1 MTRTVKRFDSFAGAK
16 VEWQQAGPKGEVQY
30 VPNNPARRAKKI
42 LYGDCSSVG
51 RALGCDP
58 GGRGFES
65 HQSPHFYLV
74 KYGAVSS
81 AGRAG
86 DS

>member
-1 MTRTVKRFDSFAGAK
+1 MSGAK
-16 VEWQQAGPKGEVQY
+16 VERPQAGPKGEVQE

-65 HQSPHFYLV
+65 HQSPHYFPV
-74 KYGAVSS
+74 KNWAVSS